1 MRIIRFRQS
10 SLLSR
15 VIVCLICLI
24 GSMASTASAQML
36 QVTGIVVDSDD
47 EPLIGATVWE
57 KGSKSNRTI
66 TDFNGQFT
74 IKAEAGAKLQVT
86 YVGFKPAEVT
96 AGSSEPLRIVMSSDS
111 QMLSDVVVIGY
122 GTISKK
128 EVTSA
133 VSHVSSKDMLQ
144 VGGGNPA
151 MQIQGKVPGLS
162 VESSTAADPNAGVS
176 MQIRGVT
183 SRNAGLGPLVV
194 IDGVPGGSL
203 DNLNENDIES
213 IDVLKDG
220 AASAIYGTRGSNGVV
235 VVTTKKGAKDGAV
248 HTTYS
253 GYVNISDP
261 IRELEVLSAD
271 QFRSYKRGDD
281 YGANTDWFKEI
292 TKVGVSQSHTLTVS
306 GGNARNNY
314 RATVDYKDTE
324 GIDLRAKRRQVGA
337 RFSLNHTG
345 KDDICKI
352 TLNVAPRNVKYD
364 NSDYD
369 AFREALMMIESDY
382 AMLRLPE
389 IIYYLAEIRFKQG
402 KKAEAERLLNTVRKR
417 NYPEGSPSLY
427 PEDGSVITEQE
438 LLDEW
443 GREFLAEGL
452 RRQTLCRFGVYNTGR
467 WWDKEP
473 DADNHTMWIPLSRT
487 TLNTNPNLKQNPG
500 YPGL

>member
-66 TDFNGQFT
+66 TDVNGQFT

-96 AGSSEPLRIVMSSDS
+96 ADSGEPLRIVMSSDS

-144 VGGGNPA
+144 VGCGNLA

-203 DNLNENDIES
+203 DNLNENDYECELV
-213 IDVLKDG
+213 DRRE
-220 AASAIYGTRGSNGVV
+220 YGG
-235 VVTTKKGAKDGAV
+235 
-248 HTTYS
+248 
-253 GYVNISDP
+253 
-261 IRELEVLSAD
+261 
-271 QFRSYKRGDD
+271 
-281 YGANTDWFKEI
+281 
-292 TKVGVSQSHTLTVS
+292 
-306 GGNARNNY
+306 
-314 RATVDYKDTE
+314 
-324 GIDLRAKRRQVGA
+324 
-337 RFSLNHTG
+337 
-345 KDDICKI
+345 
-352 TLNVAPRNVKYD
+352 
-364 NSDYD
+364 
-369 AFREALMMIESDY
+369 
-382 AMLRLPE
+382 
-389 IIYYLAEIRFKQG
+389 
-402 KKAEAERLLNTVRKR
+402 
-417 NYPEGSPSLY
+417 
-427 PEDGSVITEQE
+427 
-438 LLDEW
+438 
-443 GREFLAEGL
+443 
-452 RRQTLCRFGVYNTGR
+452 
-467 WWDKEP
+467 
-473 DADNHTMWIPLSRT
+473 
-487 TLNTNPNLKQNPG
+487 
-500 YPGL
+500 